1 MDGNRLPQDLLVEA
15 REQNTRLQQLIEATV
30 RIIAPSWAGS
40 ARARNRPANGPPTH
54 EALPELLN
62 VERRLPCLLAPPI

>member
-30 RIIAPSWAGS
+30 RIIARSRALLGRLGTREKPAGKWS
-40 ARARNRPANGPPTH
+40 TDA
-54 EALPELLN
+54 
-62 VERRLPCLLAPPI
+62 